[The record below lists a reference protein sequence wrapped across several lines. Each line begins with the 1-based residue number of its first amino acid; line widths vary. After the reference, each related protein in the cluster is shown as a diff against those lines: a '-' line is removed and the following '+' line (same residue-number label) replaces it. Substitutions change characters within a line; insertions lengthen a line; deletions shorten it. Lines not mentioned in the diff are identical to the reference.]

1 MAGGQSKSAGNGRR
15 ATVSFAPTPVP
26 RPPVS
31 FSGGFVCAISQGSD
45 LRGII
50 SRIRDIG
57 RLVWSGNAA
66 KAWWAITYRAHSDS
80 ISIGLRRDLTVPF
93 TGPKAKIPLT
103 VRPLAPTDDLSA
115 LDPAPGLS
123 PDEAF
128 WRLGQ
133 RRLLQSGL
141 RTCYVAIGPDGK
153 PCYMQW
159 VIPASENERL
169 RAFFGNLYPVLQPG
183 EALLEGAYTPEAY
196 RGKGI
201 MGAAMAEVATRAADH
216 GARYVITFV
225 DQQNEASFKGC
236 VRAGFVPYVQRLEKF
251 RWFRR
256 QVAFTPILSTGT
268 ESSPARS

>member
-1 MAGGQSKSAGNGRR
+1 MPILRTTILAFVLLVVVVP
-15 ATVSFAPTPVP
+15 ATL
-26 RPPVS
+26 RL
-31 FSGGFVCAISQGSD
+31 SGSPASGTQHM
-45 LRGII
+45 RGIL
-50 SRIRDIG
+50 SRVRDIG
-57 RLVWSGNAA
+57 RLVASGNAS

-93 TGPKAKIPLT
+93 TGPKAKIPIT
-103 VRPLAPTDDLSA
+103 VRPLAPGDDLSA

-123 PDEAF
+123 ADEAF

-141 RTCYVAIGPDGK
+141 QSCYLAIAPEGK

-159 VIPASENERL
+159 VIPASQNERVK
-169 RAFFGNLYPVLQPG
+169 AFFGNLYPVLAPD

-201 MGAAMAEVATRAADH
+201 MGAAMAEVALRGADH
-216 GARYVITFV
+216 GARWVITFV
-225 DQQNEASFKGC
+225 DQVNEASFKGC
-236 VRAGFVPYVQRLEKF
+236 IRAGFTPYLQREEKF

-256 QVAFTPILSTGT
+256 QVVFRPIP
-268 ESSPARS
+268 PAAAQNSIANS

>member
-1 MAGGQSKSAGNGRR
+1 MPILRTTVVAFFLLVVVVPATFRLGGAS
-15 ATVSFAPTPVP
+15 
-26 RPPVS
+26 
-31 FSGGFVCAISQGSD
+31 SGSSPW
-45 LRGII
+45 RGLL

-57 RLVWSGNAA
+57 RLVASGNAG

-80 ISIGLRRDLTVPF
+80 TSIGLRRDLTIPF

-103 VRPLAPTDDLSA
+103 VRALARTDDLSA

-123 PDEAF
+123 ADEAF

-141 RTCYVAIGPDGK
+141 KTCYVAIAPEGK

-169 RAFFGNLYPVLQPG
+169 RAFFGNLYPVLAPD

-201 MGAAMAEVATRAADH
+201 MGAAMAEVAERGAQY
-216 GARYVITFV
+216 GARWVITFV
-225 DQQNEASFKGC
+225 DQSNEASFKGC
-236 VRAGFVPYVQRLEKF
+236 IKAGFKPYLKRQEKF

-256 QVAFTPILSTGT
+256 QIIFTPLQPDELGAR
-268 ESSPARS
+268 PATS